1 METMSNFYNK
11 TSKVEHNGRTIE
23 LGSHEEMRFYRHLQR
38 RDDVESF
45 DLQVPYE
52 LMPGYEIERAGKK
65 KRIQGISYVADFV
78 VTYKDGHTSKKMF
91 NIPRTFILRESDFSS
106 LDNIDFDMVYDEI
119 ITSQTSEE
127 LKEYTFYF
135 MQEMIS
141 GYEQRQKNKNLLLDC
156 IQKSLSFLNK
166 TVQEYAYNELINKIE
181 AIKC

>member
-1 METMSNFYNK
+1 MSNFYNK

-78 VTYKDGHTSKKMF
+78 VTYKDGRTEVIDVKGRDNYQTDVFKLKRKMF
-91 NIPRTFILRESDFSS
+91 ERRYKEPLRV
-106 LDNIDFDMVYDEI
+106 MVCLHGNVWTDGE
-119 ITSQTSEE
+119 
-127 LKEYTFYF
+127 K
-135 MQEMIS
+135 
-141 GYEQRQKNKNLLLDC
+141 YEQIQRATPKTTKGAAKTRKRKRITTKTRKRNKR
-156 IQKSLSFLNK
+156 K
-166 TVQEYAYNELINKIE
+166 
-181 AIKC
+181 